1 MGDSAPRKQ
10 PPDDRGTGKGREA
23 PAAEPEQEPPAQA
36 DPRPAADPAKKQ
48 GPQSK
53 FHGGQPGQR

>member
-10 PPDDRGTGKGREA
+10 PPDAKGTGETWEA
-23 PAAEPEQEPPAQA
+23 ASAEPEQESQAPPSD
-36 DPRPAADPAKKQ
+36 DPTKKQ

-53 FHGGQPGQR
+53 FHGNEDRR